1 MFWGENKPSGALGVG
16 RRGDRRG
23 QTDCLE
29 EGDLR
34 AKNTRLLLPGC
45 FQPGE
50 WGRDEDCSVQDSQKE
65 QLLGDPLQKS

>member
-1 MFWGENKPSGALGVG
+1 MW
-16 RRGDRRG
+16 D
-23 QTDCLE
+23 DCLE

-50 WGRDEDCSVQDSQKE
+50 WGRDEDCSVQKDSQKE
-65 QLLGDPLQKS
+65 QLLGDPLQKF